1 MSNMVVRT
9 NIFALNAHRNMKNV
23 GLSQRMAS
31 NRLSSGYRINSAAD
45 DAAGLAISET
55 MRAQIRGLDQASRN
69 AQDGQAMLLTTEG
82 GLDEIGNMLQRTREL
97 LVQAANDT
105 NTQDQRTMIEQ
116 EINQLSQE
124 IASMQNRVEFN
135 TNRVLAMG
143 PSMSTDVLR
152 DTGLLQGDNL
162 VVSEAFDAINHQRSL
177 ILEAREQL
185 SALNSLSSPGQLSAR
200 MESLLDRAFSALQI
214 NGVTVGSQAVGGSHF
229 HSGFSIDHTNT
240 FQVNQVAN
248 VGGEVNAATG
258 RPEGGQYLGD
268 VLAAISGVFNLGQS
282 LGGTYGAADP
292 AGGNGRM
299 FTLAESV
306 VWNPTVSGSGGVANL
321 TQVIE
326 LLNTRMEMLDAA
338 VATLN
343 VIRNAMTEDTRNIYN
358 GVNDFRNTASSG
370 NNVAFFQVGANS
382 GQGIQFDF
390 EEVSRAVSS
399 AASVVQLASIMVS
412 NPTGGQGIGSGIDVS
427 PLINMIQ
434 TSLDD
439 INSVR
444 ANLGAVQNRM
454 DYTMRS
460 LDISSE
466 NLSDSESRVR
476 NADMAREM
484 MRFTMANV
492 LQQASV
498 SMLAQANQMP
508 NNLLQLLR

>member
-82 GLDEIGNMLQRTREL
+82 GLEEIGNMLQRTREL

-143 PSMSTDVLR
+143 PSMDSEVLNQI
-152 DTGLLQGDNL
+152 GLLQGDNL
-162 VVSEAFDAINHQRSL
+162 VVSEAFDAINGQRAL

-185 SALNSLSSPGQLSAR
+185 NALSALNTPGSLTPRVQD
-200 MESLLDRAFSALQI
+200 LLNRALGALQI
-214 NGVTVGSQAVGGSHF
+214 NNVTVGAAAVAGQHLA
-229 HSGFSIDHTNT
+229 SGFSVDTNNTFQTNRTAGVPSANGNGNGYGNGVNGSNLGDRLASITNT
-240 FQVNQVAN
+240 FNIGQQGTATAIALNAN
-248 VGGEVNAATG
+248 VAWTSAN
-258 RPEGGQYLGD
+258 
-268 VLAAISGVFNLGQS
+268 
-282 LGGTYGAADP
+282 
-292 AGGNGRM
+292 
-299 FTLAESV
+299 
-306 VWNPTVSGSGGVANL
+306 NL
-321 TQVIE
+321 TQITS
-326 LLNTRMEMLDAA
+326 LLNARMAA
-338 VATLN
+338 FDMAIATLN
-343 VIRNAMTEDTRNIYN
+343 TIRNEMMVDTRNAYDNI
-358 GVNDFRNTASSG
+358 GDFRNRATTG
-370 NNVAFFQVGANS
+370 DNIAFFQVGANS

-427 PLINMIQ
+427 PLINMVQSSI
-434 TSLDD
+434 DD
-439 INSVR
+439 VNSVR